1 VTETSP
7 PATFLYE
14 EHPDHPGWMRWGFTD
29 PSRYNSFLGPMMVR
43 VEGGIARVRM
53 TAERR
58 HSNLRD
64 SVHGGALLGFIDVA
78 LFAASRSFGLIT
90 AGSAVTLDLST
101 QFIGGGRIGE
111 PLEAQVEL
119 LRETGRLLFLR
130 GLVVQEED
138 KVASFAA
145 TIRKSARVAAPPVEA

>member
-1 VTETSP
+1 VTDSNQ

-14 EHPDHPGWMRWGFTD
+14 EDPDHPGWMRWGFTD
-29 PSRYNSFLGPMMVR
+29 PTRYNSFLGPMLVK

-53 TAERR
+53 TPERR

-64 SVHGGALLGFIDVA
+64 NVHGGAMLGFIDVA

-90 AGSAVTLDLST
+90 AGSAVTLDLSV

-111 PLEAQVEL
+111 LLEAQVEL
-119 LRETGRLLFLR
+119 LKETGRLLFLR
-130 GLVVQEED
+130 GLVVQGDE
-138 KVASFAA
+138 KVASFTG
-145 TIRKSARVAAPPVEA
+145 TIRKSAKSIPQAEV

>member
-1 VTETSP
+1 MTETSP

-14 EHPDHPGWMRWGFTD
+14 EDPDHPGWMRWGFTD

-43 VEGGIARVRM
+43 IDDGIARVRM
-53 TAERR
+53 TPERR

-64 SVHGGALLGFIDVA
+64 SVHGGAMLGFIDVA

-130 GLVVQEED
+130 GLVVQGED
-138 KVASFAA
+138 KVASFSA
-145 TIRKSARVAAPPVEA
+145 TIRKSARVAALSTEG